1 MEKKTKYIYSK
12 EKLEKLKANVKIE
25 EIVGE
30 SFNLIKMGKNYFTS
44 CPFCGASKA
53 MCISQEKQFAH
64 CFSCNE
70 SFDVFG
76 YFTKVKHISFKKA
89 VIEVKRHI
97 NSKNDIEL
105 RKLMRASKCFAEL
118 KQDKNPI
125 TGTVLGD
132 FFSQDFILEVVD
144 KIKWVLDFLI
154 SDYYNLNEEKCLLYG
169 EVVYCGKVVRLIL
182 EKGVEAEPLE
192 SKDKLTNLF
201 NYILELLD
209 LIKENDLNLSG
220 IVYGLK

>member
-1 MEKKTKYIYSK
+1 MENNAKYIYSK

-44 CPFCGASKA
+44 CPFCGANKA
-53 MCISQEKQFAH
+53 LCISSERQFAH

-97 NSKNDIEL
+97 NSKNEIEL

-118 KQDKNPI
+118 KQGINPI

-132 FFSQDFILEVVD
+132 FFSRDFILEVVN

-192 SKDKLTNLF
+192 SKDKLTNLL